1 MLKKLSPL
9 VLSLALVL
17 ADDYTINLKDPVF
30 TNGVLSTEQG
40 GVISNEELRIQ
51 ARRITYTNKV
61 ENGQTI
67 KRVEA
72 SGDLLLEFRGQVF
85 VGESLEYDLIKK
97 TGVMKNGRT
106 STAYWF
112 VGGDEIELQED
123 GSFWISHA
131 FLTTVEGQD
140 SWWEL
145 SSSKINI
152 SQSGLLSAN
161 NIKISFFDFPL
172 FWFPRIKLDLK
183 LVKEPPIKYKMI
195 WDQVLKQKISMRYE
209 LFSSETFDLFGRLDY
224 RFKKGPGAAIET
236 DYHSLDGRTVFQT
249 KNYGA
254 FDKIVPDEKGDK
266 RYRLQGLV
274 TTHSANEKTNLYMG
288 YDKLSDDKM
297 AQDFKSDDF
306 ELNTQKRT
314 ILKVQHREQD
324 HFTEFNFQPKI
335 NYFQSINQQL
345 PFVTFDLR
353 PFPIG
358 HSGVI
363 FDNSFSAGYLNYV
376 YSRQLSEELHSTRA
390 GRFETYNR
398 VYRHFGWGPLS
409 LTPSAGLIG
418 IFYSNTP
425 HHHAAGQAMGTYSVD
440 LHTRLMRTYPHL
452 KHILQPY
459 LRLEGLTAPTT
470 PNHDHFIFNIQD
482 GYFKQ
487 NLFRPGLYQA
497 FYPRT
502 NLLPTTSIDIY
513 TQIFLGSTA
522 FHRALPKLY
531 TTAEFSYPFWNI
543 GADII
548 YNAQE
553 LVWDRANIRSAW
565 TVSQNFAFALEF
577 RHRSKF
583 DWKKSD
589 HDNFIL
595 DIARPIDELLR
606 SPISDGR
613 DTLLSRFQIRFSP
626 LWTCHIETHHGWG
639 RRDEPRYDS
648 YEIKLA
654 TLLTGRWQLQF
665 GYKYTPQLK
674 EWIFPSIKLLSTD
687 F

>member
-9 VLSLALVL
+9 LLSLSLVL

-30 TNGVLSTEQG
+30 TNGVLSTEDG
-40 GVISNEELRIQ
+40 GVICNEELRIQ
-51 ARRITYTNKV
+51 AKRIVYTNKV

-67 KRVEA
+67 KKVEA
-72 SGDLLLEFRGQVF
+72 SGDLLLEYKGRVF

-145 SSSKINI
+145 SSSKISI
-152 SQSGLLSAN
+152 SESGLLSAK

-172 FWFPRIKLDLK
+172 FWFPKINMDLK

-236 DYHSLDGRTVFQT
+236 DYHSLDERTVFQT

-274 TTHSANEKTNLYMG
+274 TTHSANEKTNLYMS

-314 ILKVQHREQD
+314 ILKAQHREEN

-345 PFVTFDLR
+345 PFVSFDLR
-353 PFPIG
+353 PFPLG

-376 YSRQLSEELHSTRA
+376 YSRQLAKELHSSRS
-390 GRFETYNR
+390 GRFETSNR
-398 VYRHFGWGPLS
+398 LYRHFGLGPLS
-409 LTPSAGLIG
+409 LTPSAGFIG

-440 LHTRLMRTYPHL
+440 LHTRLMRSFSHL

-459 LRLEGLTAPTT
+459 VRLEGITSPTT

-543 GADII
+543 ITDVI